1 MEKNAAECCG
11 TLTAFLDVL
20 ISGFL
25 PLDLGLGPPLGHKI
39 QEIRFDTSEGE
50 FHQAVFEP
58 VVGDDIAGLYLP
70 GLLH

>member
-1 MEKNAAECCG
+1 MEKNAVECCG

-25 PLDLGLGPPLGHKI
+25 PLDLGLGSPLGDRI
-39 QEIRFDTSEGE
+39 QEIRFDTLAGE
-50 FHQAVFEP
+50 FHQGVFEP
-58 VVGDDIAGLYLP
+58 VVGDDIAGLYLL